1 MAPRNFEE
9 SVKKGGPVFEP
20 VFRPHF
26 LIPYKAKGQKT
37 GPYSGLKCWTAFG
50 AKSVLFCVFLLLFC
64 RFLRVLG
71 WSSIVL
77 GASVSCSVSASDNVV
92 VEILLGQSV
101 DHSNASHGQGN
112 RTAKASKKQPAIRSS
127 KRALVALSGFGR

>member
-1 MAPRNFEE
+1 M
-9 SVKKGGPVFEP
+9 
-20 VFRPHF
+20 
-26 LIPYKAKGQKT
+26 
-37 GPYSGLKCWTAFG
+37 
-50 AKSVLFCVFLLLFC
+50 
-64 RFLRVLG
+64 
-71 WSSIVL
+71 

-127 KRALVALSGFGR
+127 KRALVALLSDGLPIWLAFGLSFWLGAGLLF